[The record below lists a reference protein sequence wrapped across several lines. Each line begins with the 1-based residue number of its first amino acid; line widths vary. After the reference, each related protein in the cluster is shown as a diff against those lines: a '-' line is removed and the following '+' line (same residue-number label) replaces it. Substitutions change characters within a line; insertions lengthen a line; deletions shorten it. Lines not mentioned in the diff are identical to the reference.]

1 MQSVTIARAN
11 LSDSAEA
18 AVRTMI
24 VDGVL
29 GAGEHVNEVH
39 LAARLGVSRT
49 PLREALNRLVA
60 EGALDARPRLGYF
73 VKPLTLDEF
82 DQLYDIRPLLDPEA
96 LRLGGLPSSDQMAE
110 LERLNLRLL
119 RARSAL
125 PRIALDDQWHL
136 ALVAHCPNRVLVGII
151 ENMMLRTRR
160 YELAWMRRD
169 GAAEKAGDTHSVI
182 MRALRARRLKDAC
195 AALHQ
200 NLTEAKPIIAAWLEA
215 RAFGERKAQS

>member
-1 MQSVTIARAN
+1 MQNETISRPN

-24 VDGVL
+24 VDGAL
-29 GAGEHVNEVH
+29 SAGEHLNEVH

-60 EGALDARPRLGYF
+60 EGAVEARPRLGYF

-96 LRLGGLPSSDQMAE
+96 LRLAGLPSSEQMEQLA
-110 LERLNLRLL
+110 RLNQRLV
-119 RARSAL
+119 RTKNAL
-125 PRIALDDQWHL
+125 TRIALDDEWHL
-136 ALVAHCPNRVLVGII
+136 ALIAHCPNRVLVGMI

-169 GAAEKAGDTHSVI
+169 GAADKAGDTHDVI

-195 AALHQ
+195 AALRQ
-200 NLTEAKPIIAAWLEA
+200 NLTDAKPVIAAWLA
-215 RAFGERKAQS
+215 VRQVGQGTT